1 VQSLQPNTIAFQRFL
16 KSGPLA
22 VLPLWGPY
30 SSIVWS
36 LPSHICDELQNS
48 TEEHFISELNKAL
61 KSPSDAPALGALPDR
76 LLPKLV
82 KHNNFETPPLI
93 KSLKTKRYTF
103 PLVLSHADQ
112 LASHRMALLGD
123 SAHRVHPMAGQGLN
137 LGLTDVAYLSNC
149 ILKSKREGQ
158 DIGSYDFT
166 LADYDKKSKYN
177 SYAMIAAIE
186 FVK

>member
-1 VQSLQPNTIAFQRFL
+1 M
-16 KSGPLA
+16 
-22 VLPLWGPY
+22 LPLWGPY

-36 LPSHICDELQNS
+36 LPNDLCDELLNS
-48 TEEHFISELNKAL
+48 SEEYFITQLNKAL

-76 LLPKLV
+76 MLPGSI

-93 KSLKTKRYTF
+93 KSLQTKRYSF
-103 PLVLSHADQ
+103 PLVLSHADN

-123 SAHRVHPMAGQGLN
+123 AAHRVHPLAGQGLN

-166 LADYDKKSKYN
+166 L
-177 SYAMIAAIE
+177 
-186 FVK
+186 